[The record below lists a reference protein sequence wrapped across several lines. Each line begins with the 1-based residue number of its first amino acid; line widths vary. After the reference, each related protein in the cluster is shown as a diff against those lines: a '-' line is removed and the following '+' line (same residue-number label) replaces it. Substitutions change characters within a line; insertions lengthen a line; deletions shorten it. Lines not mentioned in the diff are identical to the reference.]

1 MQQSLILNLWSQI
14 CGTGLAGEFATFV
27 LRIGM
32 DMNVVQGQLRAGWYC
47 LGHPSHQTIDL
58 VEIPQG
64 SAGQWF
70 ALAVNHLLA
79 NGRMV
84 VTKGRRSSSKTRLQ
98 LCRSDG

>member
-1 MQQSLILNLWSQI
+1 MQQGLILNLWSQI
-14 CGTGLAGEFATFV
+14 CGTDLAGEFATFV

-32 DMNVVQGQLRAGWYC
+32 DMNVVQGQFRAGWYC

-58 VEIPQG
+58 VENPQG

-79 NGRMV
+79 NARMV